1 MKCGGARARERNNNK
16 KLAHLD
22 LWEVAAWRGVFTTI
36 MKDNEKKKP
45 ARHIAKH
52 VKNTNWFTIDNI
64 INVEVDFFLLLSFK
78 AIRSFLFCLHH
89 LCAICEREEKNQC
102 VKILLCA
109 HILNVE
115 PYLLELVF
123 GPKVKRRKKNRA
135 KQLSKINR
143 DTHKQLKWAEPNR
156 TMSNVFLF
164 ITSMINIFRMVF
176 LVQFFIWSCDKW
188 RCFPL
193 QCKTDSK
200 NLFKFSHLL
209 TWTVWFFSL
218 LNTRNGKD
226 RFFFRSNDWNQLIG
240 TAMLNVALKHIC
252 RLIFFMAEP
261 KEIRRSFFF
270 IYSFETYLVTIHATF
285 DMHTESVC
293 VWNES
298 SAVCNV

>member
-1 MKCGGARARERNNNK
+1 
-16 KLAHLD
+16 
-22 LWEVAAWRGVFTTI
+22 
-36 MKDNEKKKP
+36 
-45 ARHIAKH
+45 
-52 VKNTNWFTIDNI
+52 
-64 INVEVDFFLLLSFK
+64 
-78 AIRSFLFCLHH
+78 
-89 LCAICEREEKNQC
+89 
-102 VKILLCA
+102 
-109 HILNVE
+109 
-115 PYLLELVF
+115 
-123 GPKVKRRKKNRA
+123 
-135 KQLSKINR
+135 
-143 DTHKQLKWAEPNR
+143 
-156 TMSNVFLF
+156 MSNVFLF

-209 TWTVWFFSL
+209 TWTVWFFSP